1 MENKTAK
8 QLEKELLYTAKP
20 AVDEESGVFAKAER
34 FCEGYKAFLDA
45 GKTER
50 EAAALSVKMLEEA
63 GYKPFE
69 AGRRYQAGEKVYYNN
84 RGKCV
89 LAATVGRA
97 PLEAGIHMNM
107 AHIDSPRL
115 DLKQLPLYE
124 EGGLALFKT
133 HYYGGLRKYQW
144 TAVPLALHGVLYKAG
159 GERVNFCVGEKESDP
174 VFCVTD
180 LLPHLSA
187 DQNNRTLKGG
197 IKGEELNI
205 VVGSL
210 PIEDEDAKQ
219 RVKLFTMRLLN
230 EQYGLVE
237 KDFIRAEIEA
247 VPAYKAKDV
256 GFDRSL
262 IGAYG
267 QDDLVEA
274 YPALV
279 AEIEVQNPWFTTLC
293 ALTDKEEIGSDGV
306 TGLQSDYVFHFI
318 QQLCQGQNADYVL
331 TLMASKCLSSDV
343 TNAFDPTFPD
353 VSDKRNSAYAGK
365 GVCLTKYTGGGGKS
379 STNDASAELVAYFA
393 DLLDEAGVAWQTGE
407 LGKVD
412 QGGGGTVAK
421 FVARRN
427 VDTIDLGVPVL
438 SMHAPFELVAKVD
451 VYMAYKAFAAFARAE
466 R

>member
-1 MENKTAK
+1 M
-8 QLEKELLYTAKP
+8 
-20 AVDEESGVFAKAER
+20 
-34 FCEGYKAFLDA
+34 
-45 GKTER
+45 
-50 EAAALSVKMLEEA
+50 
-63 GYKPFE
+63 
-69 AGRRYQAGEKVYYNN
+69 
-84 RGKCV
+84 
-89 LAATVGRA
+89 
-97 PLEAGIHMNM
+97 
-107 AHIDSPRL
+107 
-115 DLKQLPLYE
+115 
-124 EGGLALFKT
+124 
-133 HYYGGLRKYQW
+133 
-144 TAVPLALHGVLYKAG
+144 
-159 GERVNFCVGEKESDP
+159 
-174 VFCVTD
+174 
-180 LLPHLSA
+180 
-187 DQNNRTLKGG
+187 
-197 IKGEELNI
+197 
-205 VVGSL
+205 
-210 PIEDEDAKQ
+210 
-219 RVKLFTMRLLN
+219 
-230 EQYGLVE
+230 
-237 KDFIRAEIEA
+237 
-247 VPAYKAKDV
+247 
-256 GFDRSL
+256 
-262 IGAYG
+262 
-267 QDDLVEA
+267 
-274 YPALV
+274 
-279 AEIEVQNPWFTTLC
+279 
-293 ALTDKEEIGSDGV
+293 